1 MLEKHK
7 ILSIEQMI
15 TVTNFS
21 KQYKDFTAVKNLSF
35 SIEPGQILGL
45 VGPNGAGKTTTLR
58 ALCGIIPPTSGQL
71 LIAGHDIVQAP
82 IAAKQNI
89 GYIPDDPR
97 LFDTMTVWEHLAFTA
112 AAYKLKDFEKDA
124 EALLLS
130 FELTHK
136 RNTLVHN
143 LSRGMRQKVAI
154 ACAFLHD
161 PKVILFD
168 EPLTGLDPQGI
179 RGIQKAIRERAQAG
193 AAIIISSH
201 LLSLFENLCTHIM
214 VLNLG
219 ECRRFGTMRDV
230 LNEVGQTTNN
240 STLEEAYFSI
250 TQNKQNGEA

>member
-1 MLEKHK
+1 
-7 ILSIEQMI
+7 MI

-21 KQYKDFTAVKNLSF
+21 KHYKGFTAVKDLSF
-35 SIEPGQILGL
+35 SVESGQILGL

-58 ALCGIIPPTSGQL
+58 ALCGIIPPTSGNL
-71 LIAGHDIVQAP
+71 LVAGHDIVQTP

-112 AAYKLKDFEKDA
+112 AAYKLADFEKDA
-124 EALLLS
+124 EALLSS

-136 RNTLVHN
+136 RDTLVHN

-179 RGIQKAIRERAQAG
+179 RGIQQAIRERAQAG

-219 ECRRFGTMRDV
+219 ECRRFGTMNDV
-230 LNEVGQTTNN
+230 LSEVGQTNNN
-240 STLEEAYFSI
+240 SALEEAYFTI
-250 TQNKQNGEA
+250 TQNNDKGET

>member
-1 MLEKHK
+1 
-7 ILSIEQMI
+7 MI

-21 KQYKDFTAVKNLSF
+21 KQYKDFTAVMNLSF

>member
-1 MLEKHK
+1 
-7 ILSIEQMI
+7 MI

-21 KQYKDFTAVKNLSF
+21 KQYRDFTAVKNLSF

-58 ALCGIIPPTSGQL
+58 ALCGIIPPTSGRL
-71 LIAGHDIVQAP
+71 LIAGHDVVQTP

-112 AAYKLKDFEKDA
+112 AAYKLNDFEKNA

-136 RNTLVHN
+136 RDTLVHN

-179 RGIQKAIRERAQAG
+179 RGIQQAIRERAQAG

-219 ECRRFGTMRDV
+219 ECRRFGTMSDV
-230 LNEVGQTTNN
+230 LSEVGQTNNN
-240 STLEEAYFSI
+240 SALEEAYFTI
-250 TQNKQNGEA
+250 TQNKEKGEA

>member
-1 MLEKHK
+1 
-7 ILSIEQMI
+7 MI
-15 TVTNFS
+15 TVTNFT
-21 KQYKDFTAVKNLSF
+21 KQYKGFTAVNDLSF
-35 SIEPGQILGL
+35 SVEPGQILGL

-58 ALCGIIPPTSGQL
+58 ALCGIIPPTSGAL
-71 LIAGHDIVQAP
+71 LIAGHDIVQSP
-82 IAAKQNI
+82 ITAKKNI

-112 AAYKLKDFEKDA
+112 AAYKVADFEATA
-124 EALLLS
+124 EVLLAS

-136 RNTLVHN
+136 RDTMVHN

-179 RGIQKAIRERAQAG
+179 RGIQQAIRERAQAG

-214 VLNLG
+214 VLNHG
-219 ECRRFGTMRDV
+219 VCRKFGTMDEV
-230 LNEVGQTTNN
+230 LSAVGQTDN
-240 STLEEAYFSI
+240 SSALEEAYFAI
-250 TQNKQNGEA
+250 TQDNTKAEA

>member
-1 MLEKHK
+1 
-7 ILSIEQMI
+7 MI

-21 KQYKDFTAVKNLSF
+21 KQYKGFTAVKNLSF
-35 SIEPGQILGL
+35 SVEPGQILGL
-45 VGPNGAGKTTTLR
+45 LGPNGAGKTTTLR
-58 ALCGIIPPTSGQL
+58 TLCGIIPPSSGNL
-71 LIAGHDIVQAP
+71 LVAGHDVVEAP
-82 IAAKQNI
+82 IEAKANL

-112 AAYKLKDFEKDA
+112 AAYRLPDFEKDA
-124 EALLLS
+124 EALLAS

-136 RNTLVHN
+136 RDTLVHN

-179 RGIQKAIRERAQAG
+179 RGIQQAIRDRAQAG

-219 ECRRFGTMRDV
+219 ECRRFGTMED
-230 LNEVGQTTNN
+230 LLSEVGHTD
-240 STLEEAYFSI
+240 STSALEEVYFSI
-250 TQNKQNGEA
+250 TQAQEQTSETATEKTAA

>member
-1 MLEKHK
+1 
-7 ILSIEQMI
+7 MI
-15 TVTNFS
+15 TVKNFS
-21 KQYKDFTAVKNLSF
+21 KRYKGFTAVKNLSF
-35 SIEPGQILGL
+35 SVEPGQILGL

-58 ALCGIIPPTSGQL
+58 ALCGIIPPTSGCL
-71 LIAGHDIVQAP
+71 LITGHDIVQAP

-112 AAYKLKDFEKDA
+112 AAYKLTDFEKDA
-124 EALLLS
+124 EALLQS

-136 RNTLVHN
+136 RDTLVHN

-179 RGIQKAIRERAQAG
+179 RGIQQAIRERAQAG
-193 AAIIISSH
+193 ASIIISSH

-214 VLNLG
+214 VLSLG
-219 ECRRFGTMRDV
+219 ECRRFGTMDDV
-230 LNEVGQTTNN
+230 LSEVGQTDNN
-240 STLEEAYFSI
+240 SALEEAYFTI
-250 TQNKQNGEA
+250 TQDNKTGEA